1 MAHLHDFGA
10 KILHSGIGAS
20 VLHTRLRIARSVHIR
35 HKWNFLNSQRID
47 HNVYMNIAA
56 AVVTVGMGTDDC
68 LMSGKVFLAKFLT
81 KALSQIYSQSMVGNI
96 FRVKRN
102 NIVMTFDIFPFLIFP
117 VTEVSSQTGNRKI
130 FVSAVQSGNTVILS
144 WDEPAVFVQGGL
156 HGKLIMLKGEISGG
170 ILQFLCHGRIGAS
183 PFVEVSGDLVEI
195 VADPS
200 VFSGQLSDGSK
211 QIVVDQRCHDG
222 RTDGCTGDGFTDKLR
237 LAHFVKLHPTH
248 KFGVLFIV
256 QTVFYNVGSFRCVVG
271 FCHSVPPLFFEN

>member
-130 FVSAVQSGNTVILS
+130 FVSAVQSGNAVILS
-144 WDEPAVFVQGGL
+144 WDGL
-156 HGKLIMLKGEISGG
+156 
-170 ILQFLCHGRIGAS
+170 
-183 PFVEVSGDLVEI
+183 PFS
-195 VADPS
+195 S
-200 VFSGQLSDGSK
+200 
-211 QIVVDQRCHDG
+211 R
-222 RTDGCTGDGFTDKLR
+222 
-237 LAHFVKLHPTH
+237 
-248 KFGVLFIV
+248 
-256 QTVFYNVGSFRCVVG
+256 VG
-271 FCHSVPPLFFEN
+271 FMVNSSCSKAR